1 MTNLGL
7 KRCIK
12 AVFAIL
18 VAISV
23 SPGCATKDEPFS
35 RQLTE
40 WKIAPAVSATT
51 PALNAIAV
59 KDDAAK
65 AIDYSTSDWLKAIVP
80 GTVLGNLVDD
90 GVYDDIFQPDTDG
103 EINDYFNDN
112 LSRIPEGIL
121 RISGGTAL
129 ILRFL
134 QAKQEKK
141 SSSRSKASAIQARY
155 M

>member
-1 MTNLGL
+1 MVNFGL

-12 AVFAIL
+12 AVMAIL
-18 VAISV
+18 LAVSI
-23 SPGCATKDEPFS
+23 SPGCATKDETFT

-65 AIDYSTSDWLKAIVP
+65 SADYSTSDWLKAVAP

-90 GVYDDIFQPDTDG
+90 GVYNDIFQPDNDG
-103 EINDYFNDN
+103 EINEYFNDN
-112 LSRIPEGIL
+112 LSRIPEGDFENQWWYSTDFTIPSGQAGKKIIL
-121 RISGGTAL
+121 TFKGIS
-129 ILRFL
+129 
-134 QAKQEKK
+134 
-141 SSSRSKASAIQARY
+141 
-155 M
+155 